1 MPLWIRSVFLHYLP
15 AALLMRRPRKTRL
28 RWMMEMPGMGA
39 PPHAAAPHDLPKHIR
54 YSSNLNELN
63 LQVNLLVFQNSFQSH
78 SQSIKWEFT
87 SLQCYRRKAEQNG
100 SDGTV

>member
-39 PPHAAAPHDLPKHIR
+39 PPHAAAPHDLPKHIGYVFIR
-54 YSSNLNELN
+54 TIGSIIGYSLGNLIQQTN
-63 LQVNLLVFQNSFQSH
+63 
-78 SQSIKWEFT
+78 
-87 SLQCYRRKAEQNG
+87 C
-100 SDGTV
+100 TVITNQ

>member
-54 YSSNLNELN
+54 Y
-63 LQVNLLVFQNSFQSH
+63 
-78 SQSIKWEFT
+78 IY
-87 SLQCYRRKAEQNG
+87 CYY
-100 SDGTV
+100 TWILCT